1 MFFTSFFSP
10 LTWMLLFLCS
20 SARWLLDLFRILQ
33 QPLGCLY
40 GAQQAN
46 EGREVPTFFWGLSP
60 PSANDRHRYRRLL
73 AHPCSENLQISTSVG
88 WASQIHRTGA
98 QVLHPLASA
107 TFNLLNVLVFNAA
120 YVKSQVCGVKAFWAR
135 GSIFTLKK
143 AHLCTDAGI
152 ILT

>member
-20 SARWLLDLFRILQ
+20 SARWLLDLLRILQ

-46 EGREVPTFFWGLSP
+46 EGREVPTFFRGLSP

-73 AHPCSENLQISTSVG
+73 AHPCSEDLQISASVG

-98 QVLHPLASA
+98 QVLHTLASV
-107 TFNLLNVLVFNAA
+107 TFNLLNVLVLMQLMWNHRCVESKHFGPGALFSHWKRLN
-120 YVKSQVCGVKAFWAR
+120 YAR
-135 GSIFTLKK
+135 TRG
-143 AHLCTDAGI
+143 
-152 ILT
+152 